1 MRPRTAP
8 TPAARLLAGLFLTA
22 LLPALLPAVVRAEE
36 PAPIQD
42 NSFLIEEAYNQ
53 EPGVVQHIQTFS
65 RARHGGG
72 WVYSFTQEWPLRSQR
87 HQLSYTLLYA
97 RPAKGEGAGEGIGDV
112 ALNYRL
118 QLVGNGDAPVSLSP
132 RFSLL
137 LPTGDERQGRG
148 EGALGYRVNL
158 PLSVV
163 LGPRAVTHVNLG
175 GTWLPGAKNAQG
187 EEADLDLYQFGQSFV
202 WLLAPRVNLLLEMV
216 YASEDEVAGNG
227 RTERGQSFLINPGIR
242 WAYDVG
248 DLQIVPGLAFTLGA
262 GPSAGERAYFFYLSL
277 EHPFR
282 RP

>member
-1 MRPRTAP
+1 MGSRISAI
-8 TPAARLLAGLFLTA
+8 AAAGLLCAA
-22 LLPALLPAVVRAEE
+22 LLPAAARAAEE

-53 EPGVVQHIQTFS
+53 EAGVVQHIQTFS
-65 RARHGGG
+65 RARDGGG
-72 WVYSFTQEWPLRSQR
+72 WLYSFTQEWPLGGQR

-97 RPAKGEGAGEGIGDV
+97 RPATGEGAGEGIGDA

-118 QLVGNGDAPVSLSP
+118 QLVGNGGSAVALSP

-148 EGALGYRVNL
+148 EGALGYQVNL

-163 LGPRAVTHVNLG
+163 LGPRVVTHVNFG
-175 GTWLPGAKNAQG
+175 ATWTPGAKNAVG
-187 EEADLDLYQFGQSFV
+187 EEADLDFYQFGQSFV
-202 WLLAPRVNLLLEMV
+202 WLLAPRVNLLLELV
-216 YASEDEVAGNG
+216 YSSEEVVAGRG
-227 RTERGQSFLINPGIR
+227 RAERGDNLLINPGIR
-242 WAYDVG
+242 WAYNLPG
-248 DLQIVPGLAFTLGA
+248 GLQIVPGLAFTLGA